1 MRELYYENQGSNTYL
16 VYEVQESDV
25 VDTMGLG
32 MLTNNKISGLA
43 QTIFTQMD
51 NRKFIK
57 FNVSAKV
64 SASQLFMGPVNKKRL
79 LGVFGGIVNAM
90 LSAEDYML
98 DANSILLDLDY
109 IFTDV
114 STCETVLVCLPLLN
128 AQTEKTDMGLFF
140 RNIMFRTQFE
150 QTENCDYVA
159 RLINYLNGSALFS
172 MTDFQKLLEEIERP
186 AGGNPGMNPQQ
197 AAGGPQ
203 MGAVSMG
210 GQGPQAGQTYAG
222 GQGPQAG
229 QTFAGGQGPQA
240 GTSFAGGQSPQG
252 DQTFQGNQDLL
263 VKPIS
268 ERVLNPQMNP
278 ARQENPAPA
287 GKKRTPVQGAGN
299 NVPSGMQGMAIPP
312 KQQQKKQ
319 EPAKQQGGA
328 GQEKE
333 ISLFYL
339 LQHYNKDNA
348 AAYKEQKEEK
358 KRQAAEAKGNKPSK
372 KQAEKKGAAGQGSGT
387 QASINLGFA
396 IPGQPAQPAGAG
408 QKQQA
413 PAAAQ
418 GRTDQSAAGQ
428 PFYQGPVGQSA
439 SHQPMLGQGAAYQSM
454 PGQGAV
460 GQPFYQASPAGPQAG
475 GYPSGAGQY
484 QPMPGQSGQQAGGQ
498 ASYQA
503 GTAGQYQSMPGQG
516 AAGQPSYQ
524 ASPAEQGAAGQPAY
538 QAPGPQAGYGVPGSQ
553 AASPVSF
560 GETTV
565 LGGGAPGETTV
576 LGQSAQQEQMIPQLI
591 RKKTGEQILLNKP
604 VYRIG
609 KERSYVDYFIGDNTA
624 ISRSHANF
632 ITRDGE
638 YFVVDTN
645 STNHTFVN
653 GTMIQSNAETKLQ
666 HGDRIR
672 LANEDFEFRL
682 Y

>member
-1 MRELYYENQGSNTYL
+1 MRELHYENQGTNTYL
-16 VYEVQESDV
+16 VYEIQESDV
-25 VDTMGLG
+25 VDSMGLG

-64 SASQLFMGPVNKKRL
+64 SVSQLFLGPVNKKRL
-79 LGVFGGIVNAM
+79 LGVFNGIVNAM
-90 LSAEDYML
+90 LSAEEYML
-98 DANSILLDLDY
+98 DVNSILLNLDY

-114 STCETVLVCLPLLN
+114 STCETVLVCLPLLD

-159 RLINYLNGSALFS
+159 RLINYLNGSAIFS
-172 MTDFQKLLEEIERP
+172 LTDFQKVLEEIERP
-186 AGGNPGMNPQQ
+186 ATVNPGMNSQQ
-197 AAGGPQ
+197 TAGDPQ
-203 MGAVSMG
+203 MGQNFQMNPAP
-210 GQGPQAGQTYAG
+210 QGI
-222 GQGPQAG
+222 
-229 QTFAGGQGPQA
+229 
-240 GTSFAGGQSPQG
+240 QSPQTG
-252 DQTFQGNQDLL
+252 PAPQGVQRPQMNPVSQGNQNPQGSPMDQ
-263 VKPIS
+263 K
-268 ERVLNPQMNP
+268 RLNPQMDP
-278 ARQENPAPA
+278 ARQGNPAPA
-287 GKKRTPVQGAGN
+287 GKQRTPAQSAGN
-299 NVPSGMQGMAIPP
+299 GVPSGMQGMAIPP
-312 KQQQKKQ
+312 RQQQKKQ
-319 EPAKQQGGA
+319 EPVKQQGGA

-348 AAYKEQKEEK
+348 AAYKEQKEER

-372 KQAEKKGAAGQGSGT
+372 KQAGKKGAAGQSANV

-396 IPGQPAQPAGAG
+396 IPGQPAPAQQSAMQQNGAAQKQAGTYPSMQQQPGWQANQPMAG
-408 QKQQA
+408 QMGQGMQQ
-413 PAAAQ
+413 
-418 GRTDQSAAGQ
+418 TGQ
-428 PFYQGPVGQSA
+428 PG
-439 SHQPMLGQGAAYQSM
+439 AYQSM
-454 PGQGAV
+454 PGQTMQQS
-460 GQPFYQASPAGPQAG
+460 GQPGAYQSM
-475 GYPSGAGQY
+475 SGQAGQY
-484 QPMPGQSGQQAGGQ
+484 QQPAGQPGQSGM
-498 ASYQA
+498 S
-503 GTAGQYQSMPGQG
+503 
-516 AAGQPSYQ
+516 QPSYQ
-524 ASPAEQGAAGQPAY
+524 TPGQ
-538 QAPGPQAGYGVPGSQ
+538 QAGYGVPGPQ
-553 AASPVSF
+553 PASPVSF

-565 LGGGAPGETTV
+565 LGGGTPGETTV
-576 LGQSAQQEQMIPQLI
+576 LGQGSQQQSVPQLI